1 MEQEDGT
8 ISTGLYVI
16 VSLLFLTSSVVYGGL
31 RFGMGVHGASAMVLL
46 LAAVSGIVSSALF
59 VHYMLNE
66 AFRSGAFKLGTL
78 LAWLAATFL
87 AFLHIA
93 YHAGIL

>member
-1 MEQEDGT
+1 MEQEGRT
-8 ISTGLYVI
+8 INPGLYVI

-31 RFGMGVHGASAMVLL
+31 RFGMGIHGGSAMVLL
-46 LAAVSGIVSSALF
+46 LAAISGVVSSALF

-66 AFRSGAFKLGTL
+66 AFRSGAFMLGTL

-87 AFLHIA
+87 AFVHIA